1 MIFIKLTP
9 SLFQE
14 SQLGTKELW
23 INGEEISS
31 MVEYETHTAVYTRSE
46 VYRVIEKPKEILDML
61 LDWSDEE

>member
-23 INGEEISS
+23 VNGEEISG
-31 MVEYETHTAVYTRSE
+31 MVEYETHTAVHTRFG
-46 VYRVIEKPKEILDML
+46 VYRVVEKPKEILDML